1 MDYYEQQATQE
12 GAELI
17 AGVDEAGRGPLA
29 GPVVAASVLFN
40 APWPIESGIN
50 DSKALSEK
58 RRETLAR
65 LIYRTAASVGVGLVW
80 PEEIDRINIHTAS
93 LLAMRRAVASMKVTP
108 DRLLIDGRFKI
119 GVKIRELAI
128 VKGDAKSVS
137 IAGASIIAKTVRDSI
152 MQAYSRLYPQY
163 GFSSHKGYGT
173 AAHLLAIAKHGP
185 SSIHRMS
192 YRPMSEMA
200 L

>member
-1 MDYYEQQATQE
+1 MDYYEQQATEE

-40 APWPIESGIN
+40 PPWPIESGIN
-50 DSKALSEK
+50 DSKALSAKK
-58 RRETLAR
+58 RKTLSR
-65 LIYRTAASVGVGLVW
+65 LIYKTAASIGVGVVW
-80 PEEIDRINIHTAS
+80 PEEIDRINIHAGS
-93 LLAMRRAVASMKVTP
+93 LLAMRRAVAAMKVTP
-108 DRLLIDGRFKI
+108 DRLLIDGRFKTGTEI
-119 GVKIRELAI
+119 TELAI

-137 IAGASIIAKTVRDSI
+137 IAAASIIAKTVRDTI
-152 MQAYSRLYPQY
+152 MEAYSHLYPNY

-173 AAHLLAIAKHGP
+173 AAHLLAIKKHGP